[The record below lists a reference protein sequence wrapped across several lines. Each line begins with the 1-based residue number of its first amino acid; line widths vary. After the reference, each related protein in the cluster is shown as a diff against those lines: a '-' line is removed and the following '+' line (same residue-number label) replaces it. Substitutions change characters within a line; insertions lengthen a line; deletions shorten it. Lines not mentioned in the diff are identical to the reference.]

1 MMVKIN
7 LSKERKVLLICI
19 LISAF
24 LVVVGI
30 ISREGGVLGNV
41 IILSVFIIITPQLI
55 FNYIAYNNLR
65 EMESKFPNFLRDLVE
80 ATRAGLP
87 LHKAIIFVSH
97 ANYGALTPEVKKMA
111 NQLTWN
117 VNILKVFEQ
126 SKERLKKSK
135 SLTKILR
142 IIIETYKSGGAIDR
156 TLNALSNTLITIQD
170 TEKERRSTL
179 NQYVMAMYVI
189 SFIFIGVVVAIN
201 RMMVPIF
208 QSMSSSAVAGEQT
221 ISFVGNPCTVCYGV
235 TGPNCLPCGIYF
247 NICSIFGIE
256 STEISCYYLALFFSV
271 SIVQALAGGLVAG
284 QIGEGSIIAG
294 TKHSLI
300 LLAITFGAFFIL
312 VNLGFIGR

>member
-1 MMVKIN
+1 MIKIS
-7 LSKERKVLLICI
+7 LSKERKVLLTCI
-19 LISAF
+19 LISSF
-24 LVVVGI
+24 LLLFGI
-30 ISREGGVLGNV
+30 ISGNRGVLGNV
-41 IILSVFIIITPQLI
+41 IILSVFMIITPQLI

-97 ANYGALTPEVKKMA
+97 ANYGALTPEIRKMA

-126 SKERLKKSK
+126 AKERLKKSK
-135 SLTKILR
+135 TLTKILR
-142 IIIETYKSGGAIDR
+142 IIIETYKSGGSVDS

-201 RMMVPIF
+201 RLMVPIF
-208 QSMSSSAVAGEQT
+208 QSMSTSAVAGEQI
-221 ISFVGNPCTVCYGV
+221 ISFVGNPCTTCYAV
-235 TGPNCLPCGIYF
+235 SDVSCLPCNIYF
-247 NICSIFGIE
+247 NVCSIFGIQ

-271 SIVQALAGGLVAG
+271 SVVQAIAGGLVAG